1 MPLFVDI
8 AYASAPR
15 QLYTYRVPEE
25 LCEQVAIGKR
35 VWAPFRNYNAIG
47 MVVSIHEEEPS
58 FELKAIRKV
67 LDTEAI
73 LDESLLKLT
82 EWMHRFYYCSWGE
95 AIQAVLPSG
104 LNMVSKQY
112 VRAVSSVS
120 LSEAKKGL
128 KSRIKSDSIS
138 GSMSGSMSEDTANSV
153 ADSKAISELTEKEKK
168 LWDWVGSL
176 AEEPT
181 AEELRKKSRAQGD
194 LGVLN
199 RLIKKGWLEIW
210 EQPEIKSKEAK
221 ETWWDWKDEE
231 AKVKAAAFVPSERE
245 YKWERALKT
254 VQEQDLPARHQDLR
268 AYWSMLGHRSFDH

>member
-8 AYASAPR
+8 AFASAPR
-15 QLYTYRVPEE
+15 QLYTYRVSGE
-25 LCEQVAIGKR
+25 LCEQVSIGKR

-47 MVVSIHEEEPS
+47 MVVRVHKEEPS

-73 LDESLLKLT
+73 MDESLVKLT

-112 VRAVSSVS
+112 VRAVPLVS

-128 KSRIKSDSIS
+128 KSGYIS
-138 GSMSGSMSEDTANSV
+138 SSTSVGTENSV
-153 ADSKAISELTEKEKK
+153 LDSKAFGELTEKEKK
-168 LWDWVGSL
+168 LWNWVGSL

-199 RLIKKGWLEIW
+199 RLIKKIG
-210 EQPEIKSKEAK
+210 
-221 ETWWDWKDEE
+221 
-231 AKVKAAAFVPSERE
+231 
-245 YKWERALKT
+245 RAH
-254 VQEQDLPARHQDLR
+254 V
-268 AYWSMLGHRSFDH
+268 